1 MKRSI
6 SNHRGFTTVE
16 FLGAALCGAIVLSAL
31 YSFYREQLFSL
42 LLQETKTATLED
54 ARGALD
60 IMVRELRNAGLF
72 PVIPLPT
79 DSNCLKDSSGKPL
92 RVVSASSVS
101 IQIQT
106 DTESTGGGDPDGKCT
121 ATGESVT
128 YAIGSGTD
136 VCPGPMTIKR
146 NGNCLVANVV
156 VSSKEP
162 LFTYFDISGTQL
174 GGNPAVAD
182 VKRVRI
188 RFSVEVPD
196 PTPQGKSLG
205 KTIKSTLSSSVE
217 FRNS

>member
-1 MKRSI
+1 MLRS
-6 SNHRGFTTVE
+6 SRGFTTVE
-16 FLGAALCGAIVLSAL
+16 FLSAALCGTIVLFAL
-31 YSFYREQLFSL
+31 YGFYREQLFSL
-42 LLQETKTATLED
+42 LLEESRTSTLED

-60 IMVRELRNAGLF
+60 IMARELRNAGLF
-72 PVIPLPT
+72 PMPT
-79 DSNCLKDSSGKPL
+79 DTTCVKDDSGKPL
-92 RVVSASSVS
+92 RVVSASSTS

-106 DTESTGGGDPDGKCT
+106 DTQSPSPTSDDPDGKCT

-136 VCPGPMTIKR
+136 ACPGPMNIKR
-146 NGNCLVANVV
+146 NGYCLVANVV

-162 LFTYFDISGTQL
+162 LFTYFDSNDTPF

>member
-1 MKRSI
+1 MLRS
-6 SNHRGFTTVE
+6 SRGFTTVE
-16 FLGAALCGAIVLSAL
+16 FLSAALCGTIVLFAL
-31 YSFYREQLFSL
+31 YGFYREQLFSL
-42 LLQETKTATLED
+42 LLEESRTSTLED

-60 IMVRELRNAGLF
+60 IMARELRNAGSF

-79 DSNCLKDSSGKPL
+79 DSNCLKDNSGKPL
-92 RVVSASSVS
+92 RVVSASSTS

-128 YAIGSGTD
+128 YAIGGGTD
-136 VCPGPMTIKR
+136 ACPGPMTIKR
-146 NGNCLVANVV
+146 NGYCLVANVV

-162 LFTYFDISGTQL
+162 LFTYFDSNDTPF

-196 PTPQGKSLG
+196 PTPRGKSLG

>member
-1 MKRSI
+1 L
-6 SNHRGFTTVE
+6 F
-16 FLGAALCGAIVLSAL
+16 AL
-31 YSFYREQLFSL
+31 YGFYREQLFSL
-42 LLQETKTATLED
+42 LLEESRTSTLED

-60 IMVRELRNAGLF
+60 IMARELRNAGLF
-72 PVIPLPT
+72 PMIT
-79 DSNCLKDSSGKPL
+79 DATCVKDDSGKPL
-92 RVVSASSVS
+92 RVVSASSTS

-106 DTESTGGGDPDGKCT
+106 DTQSPSPTSDDPDGKCT

-128 YAIGSGTD
+128 YTIGSGTD

-146 NGNCLVANVV
+146 NGNSLVANVV

-162 LFTYFDISGTQL
+162 LFTYFDLNDVQL
-174 GGNPAVAD
+174 GGNPPLDA
-182 VKRVRI
+182 VKRIRI

>member
-1 MKRSI
+1 MKKSF

-31 YSFYREQLFSL
+31 YGFYREQLFSL

-60 IMVRELRNAGLF
+60 IMVRELRNAGSF
-72 PVIPLPT
+72 PKGADAT
-79 DSNCLKDSSGKPL
+79 CLKDASGNPL
-92 RVVSASSVS
+92 RVVSASSTS
-101 IQIQT
+101 IQIQA
-106 DTESTGGGDPDGKCT
+106 DTEPTTGTGPDGACT
-121 ATGESVT
+121 ETGERVT

-136 VCPGPMTIKR
+136 ACPGPMTITR
-146 NGNCLVANVV
+146 NGYCLVANVV
-156 VSSKEP
+156 VTAMEP

-196 PTPQGKSLG
+196 PTPKGKSLG
-205 KTIKSTLSSSVE
+205 NTIKSTLSSSVE

>member
-1 MKRSI
+1 MKRMLPSA
-6 SNHRGFTTVE
+6 RGFTTVE
-16 FLGAALCGAIVLSAL
+16 FLSAALCGAIVLSAL
-31 YSFYREQLFSL
+31 YGFSRNQLFSL
-42 LLQETKTATLED
+42 LLEESRTSTLED

-60 IMVRELRNAGLF
+60 IMVRELRNAGSF
-72 PVIPLPT
+72 PKGADAT
-79 DSNCLKDSSGKPL
+79 CLKDASGNPL
-92 RVVSASSVS
+92 RVVSASSTS

-106 DTESTGGGDPDGKCT
+106 DTQTPDPTNPNPDGNCT

-128 YAIGSGTD
+128 YAIGSATD
-136 VCPGPMTIKR
+136 ACPGPMTIKR
-146 NGNCLVANVV
+146 NGYCLVANVV

-162 LFTYFDISGTQL
+162 LFTYFDINDAQL

-196 PTPQGKSLG
+196 PTPRGKSLG

>member
-1 MKRSI
+1 MLWSP
-6 SNHRGFTTVE
+6 RGFTTAE
-16 FLGAALCGAIVLSAL
+16 FLSAALCGTLVLVAFL
-31 YSFYREQLFSL
+31 GFYREQLFRL
-42 LLQETKTATLED
+42 LLEESRTATLED

-60 IMVRELRNAGLF
+60 IMARELRNAGLF
-72 PVIPLPT
+72 PMPT
-79 DSNCLKDSSGKPL
+79 DVTCVKDESGKPL
-92 RVVSASSVS
+92 RVVSASPTS

-106 DTESTGGGDPDGKCT
+106 DTQSPSPTSGDPDGKCT

-162 LFTYFDISGTQL
+162 LFTYFDLNDVQL
-174 GGNPAVAD
+174 GGNPPLDA
-182 VKRVRI
+182 VKRIRI
-188 RFSVEVPD
+188 RFSVVVPD
-196 PTPQGKSLG
+196 PTPRGKSLG

>member
-1 MKRSI
+1 
-6 SNHRGFTTVE
+6 
-16 FLGAALCGAIVLSAL
+16 
-31 YSFYREQLFSL
+31 
-42 LLQETKTATLED
+42 
-54 ARGALD
+54 
-60 IMVRELRNAGLF
+60 
-72 PVIPLPT
+72 
-79 DSNCLKDSSGKPL
+79 
-92 RVVSASSVS
+92 
-101 IQIQT
+101 
-106 DTESTGGGDPDGKCT
+106 
-121 ATGESVT
+121 
-128 YAIGSGTD
+128 

-162 LFTYFDISGTQL
+162 LFTYFELNDVQL

>member
-1 MKRSI
+1 MKRSF

-16 FLGAALCGAIVLSAL
+16 FLGAALSGAIVLSAL
-31 YSFYREQLFSL
+31 YGFYREQLFSL

-60 IMVRELRNAGLF
+60 IMVRELRNAGSF
-72 PVIPLPT
+72 PKGADAT
-79 DSNCLKDSSGKPL
+79 CLKDASGNPL
-92 RVVSASSVS
+92 RVVSASSTS
-101 IQIQT
+101 IQIQA
-106 DTESTGGGDPDGKCT
+106 DTEPTTGNGPDGACT
-121 ATGESVT
+121 ETGERVT
-128 YAIGSGTD
+128 YTIGSGTD
-136 VCPGPMTIKR
+136 ACPGPMTITR
-146 NGNCLVANVV
+146 NGYCLVANVV
-156 VSSKEP
+156 VTAREP

-196 PTPQGKSLG
+196 PTPKGKSLG
-205 KTIKSTLSSSVE
+205 NTIKSTLSSSVE